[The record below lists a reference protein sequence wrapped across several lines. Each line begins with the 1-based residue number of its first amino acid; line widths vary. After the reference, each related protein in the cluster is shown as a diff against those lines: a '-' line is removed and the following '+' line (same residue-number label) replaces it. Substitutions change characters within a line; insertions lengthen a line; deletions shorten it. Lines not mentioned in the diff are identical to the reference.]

1 MDSKQQ
7 LYLTLLYW
15 LISLDGKV
23 KVTETNFIKNSKLV
37 DSFYSDVNFEFCKS
51 IVNKQNNNNSIDTL
65 GFLKQILKGIKLT
78 DEESKSLIN
87 ELCFAASSD
96 GEFSDIEKKYIELLV
111 IELDL
116 VDKNIVDEFEKKNKK
131 ISSSASVQNNDSS
144 LKLSKKSMDLVF
156 NTNTQKIK
164 PILQNKLENNIKKE
178 LSLDGFNLEISNLL
192 ITKTRR
198 LVTQTLFDERII
210 KEGREI
216 NNRGVRESRSKSE
229 GDIELYS
236 DIYKRNDFDF
246 GNLSQNKQF
255 RVDGTNETQTC
266 LSCRGMRQVT
276 CYTCQGAGKNR
287 CSNCSGRGD
296 ISCSSCN
303 GDGRNSCWSCSG
315 DGSTSEYDSNLGRS
329 VSKRC
334 NSCSGQGYDPCRN
347 CSQTGRITCSNCSG
361 SGQVMCY
368 SCSGTGKVDCSSCNA
383 KGSFTDLLIISS
395 TLKDVSN
402 KQFLD
407 GEPNVNFCSTNTYSE
422 EYVYH
427 KLYGKYEFKNLK
439 EHSSELKN
447 LF

>member
-87 ELCFAASSD
+87 ELCFTASSD

-116 VDKNIVDEFEKKNKK
+116 VNKNIVNEFEKKNKK

-266 LSCRGMRQVT
+266 LSCRGNRQVP
-276 CYTCQGAGKNR
+276 CY
-287 CSNCSGRGD
+287 NCD
-296 ISCSSCN
+296 
-303 GDGRNSCWSCSG
+303 
-315 DGSTSEYDSNLGRS
+315 
-329 VSKRC
+329 
-334 NSCSGQGYDPCRN
+334 
-347 CSQTGRITCSNCSG
+347 G
-361 SGQVMCY
+361 SGQVRC
-368 SCSGTGKVDCSSCNA
+368 DCTPPRKS
-383 KGSFTDLLIISS
+383 
-395 TLKDVSN
+395 
-402 KQFLD
+402 
-407 GEPNVNFCSTNTYSE
+407 
-422 EYVYH
+422 
-427 KLYGKYEFKNLK
+427 
-439 EHSSELKN
+439 
-447 LF
+447 